1 MAKSNSEHV
10 KRPMNAFMVWS
21 RGQRR
26 KMAQENPKMHNS
38 EISKRLGAQWKQ
50 LLESEKRPFID
61 EAKRL
66 RSLHMKEYPDYKYRP
81 RRKPKSLLKKDQ
93 SYFPVTS
100 CLTFSP
106 AFDPLRRFPL
116 HNTPPTFG
124 LSPLSALESEK
135 ATAVR
140 TSPLGFHISSSPMSP
155 SHLNNIYGN
164 GDGPNFNLEKLRVAS
179 IDPSLSPSSLAAANS
194 SILSYTP
201 STVSPLYSAAASGS
215 FHHSP
220 IAVLPCGCGPA
231 YFSALG
237 PFPSASNLKTQKDDF
252 RFHYSRLFM
261 KPEEYLSKLSNPPAL
276 TGVSSRC

>member
-38 EISKRLGAQWKQ
+38 EISKRLGVQWKQ

-100 CLTFSP
+100 CLTFSQ

-116 HNTPPTFG
+116 HNTTLG
-124 LSPLSALESEK
+124 LPPLSALESEK
-135 ATAVR
+135 AAAVR
-140 TSPLGFHISSSPMSP
+140 TTPLPFQLSSSPLSP
-155 SHLNNIYGN
+155 SHLHNVYGSR
-164 GDGPNFNLEKLRVAS
+164 DGPNLSLEKLRVAS
-179 IDPSLSPSSLAAANS
+179 IDPSLSPSNLAAAKSN
-194 SILSYTP
+194 ILSYTP

-231 YFSALG
+231 YFSAFG
-237 PFPSASNLKTQKDDF
+237 SIPSSSNIKTQTDDF
-252 RFHYSRLFM
+252 RFHYARLFM
-261 KPEEYLSKLSNPPAL
+261 KPEDYLSQLSNPTAL
-276 TGVSSRC
+276 TTVSSRC